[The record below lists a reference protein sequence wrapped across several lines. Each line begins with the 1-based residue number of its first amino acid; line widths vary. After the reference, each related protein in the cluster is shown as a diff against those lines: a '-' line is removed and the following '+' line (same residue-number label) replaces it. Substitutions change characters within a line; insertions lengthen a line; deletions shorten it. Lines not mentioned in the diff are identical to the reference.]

1 VKNVATKTIQLRT
14 YIENFTILE
23 ADNETG
29 IPYPL
34 EKRIEIG
41 RQHLFDF
48 DYPFFDEKYKP
59 IFERN
64 FIEYFYMREIG
75 FETMGLFKLRLRS
88 WLRSHMT
95 YYNKLWESTLIEFDP
110 LINTDRKI
118 ESTKQADRFQEDATR
133 KNIIFDEVVSDDE
146 NENVSRETSE
156 QNTTDV
162 DSQSHTTGR
171 SVSDSDVNENSQT
184 STNTSGNNQSNS
196 TENGFN
202 RVLESNTPDDRLQ
215 LTSNADGSGTIEY
228 ATKITEDKNTGT
240 NQTTGSNASEQ
251 KQNRLSSTNSHDIS
265 DTNTQTTADQL
276 QQFQGSENEGII
288 RNKQRSQNRD
298 NSQDETGNLSSNIN
312 DVEDYVY
319 HTMGKIGVQSYSKM
333 IMEFRESI
341 INIELQVFEDMQELF
356 MLVYTI

>member
-1 VKNVATKTIQLRT
+1 
-14 YIENFTILE
+14 
-23 ADNETG
+23 
-29 IPYPL
+29 
-34 EKRIEIG
+34 
-41 RQHLFDF
+41 
-48 DYPFFDEKYKP
+48 
-59 IFERN
+59 
-64 FIEYFYMREIG
+64 M
-75 FETMGLFKLRLRS
+75 
-88 WLRSHMT
+88 
-95 YYNKLWESTLIEFDP
+95 
-110 LINTDRKI
+110 
-118 ESTKQADRFQEDATR
+118 
-133 KNIIFDEVVSDDE
+133 
-146 NENVSRETSE
+146 
-156 QNTTDV
+156 
-162 DSQSHTTGR
+162 
-171 SVSDSDVNENSQT
+171 NENSQT